1 MNTLS
6 FKTNYV
12 TPEAADKK
20 WVVVD
25 AAGQTLGR
33 LSSKVAKILR
43 GKYKPCFT
51 PNMDCGDNV
60 IIINANQIVL
70 SGDKMNSKIYLTY
83 SCYPGGQKKATALE
97 MTKRVNGYEKIVRH
111 AVKGMLPKGK
121 LGSKILSN
129 LYIYEGGEHKHEAQ
143 SPVTIDINLLK

>member
-1 MNTLS
+1 
-6 FKTNYV
+6 
-12 TPEAADKK
+12 
-20 WVVVD
+20 
-25 AAGQTLGR
+25 
-33 LSSKVAKILR
+33 
-43 GKYKPCFT
+43 
-51 PNMDCGDNV
+51 
-60 IIINANQIVL
+60 
-70 SGDKMNSKIYLTY
+70 MNSKIYLTY
-83 SCYPGGQKKATALE
+83 SGYPGGQKKATALE